1 MTKNSRLSSDLEQ
14 YRALYEREKRKYDQA
29 SRDYE
34 AEMEKR
40 DRELEKHEQE
50 IFDIE
55 EHRQRLLVNVGNL
68 ESEVAHL
75 NQQNHS
81 LAEKLCHCQKQL
93 LEERNKSFP
102 NTAANET
109 ALFEAETK
117 IDELKATISNMKTEV
132 SRLLTINFDLDDRV
146 KHLESEL
153 TQAATDQE
161 SLRSLIKCQQNDM
174 ENSREKIQELQIQI
188 HQLNSQIAGDMPV
201 AAKGN
206 SLFAEVI
213 DGKDRIEREL
223 ALLHKKYNHLQ
234 KDFNRVSKIAY
245 NNTMNYSISRDRL
258 NLQGPTLAVFKM
270 TSSEL
275 NMRLEEKLRLLDKIH
290 TLEEADRKNLMK
302 LAKENPS
309 DFNIFQENL
318 NNMVLREK
326 QRLERRVV
334 NMELRERELLDAIS
348 YEKARAASVPQLEH
362 KLQQCERLLANY
374 ETAQLRLE
382 DDGEDE

>member
-1 MTKNSRLSSDLEQ
+1 
-14 YRALYEREKRKYDQA
+14 
-29 SRDYE
+29 
-34 AEMEKR
+34 
-40 DRELEKHEQE
+40 
-50 IFDIE
+50 
-55 EHRQRLLVNVGNL
+55 
-68 ESEVAHL
+68 
-75 NQQNHS
+75 
-81 LAEKLCHCQKQL
+81 
-93 LEERNKSFP
+93 
-102 NTAANET
+102 
-109 ALFEAETK
+109 
-117 IDELKATISNMKTEV
+117 
-132 SRLLTINFDLDDRV
+132 
-146 KHLESEL
+146 
-153 TQAATDQE
+153 
-161 SLRSLIKCQQNDM
+161 
-174 ENSREKIQELQIQI
+174 
-188 HQLNSQIAGDMPV
+188 
-201 AAKGN
+201 
-206 SLFAEVI
+206 
-213 DGKDRIEREL
+213 
-223 ALLHKKYNHLQ
+223 
-234 KDFNRVSKIAY
+234 
-245 NNTMNYSISRDRL
+245 
-258 NLQGPTLAVFKM
+258 M